1 MNDHLKHGLSLQE
14 IIGKSD
20 SILKVKEKVKS
31 VASTDASVLITGEP
45 GTGKTLI
52 GNIIHN
58 LHPVR
63 KMHPISRIDISK
75 ALSDP
80 YSINFDSQD
89 GSLFFEGIDS
99 ASPESQTALLNLL
112 EASTA
117 IAENNGNLEKMNSRI
132 IASGSRSRDEL
143 LNLHSFRKELFFRIS
158 DCVIE
163 LIPLRERKEDIKPLA
178 HHFIRI
184 NNDKIRCK
192 LISHKNGKPTGVV
205 PAKLLSI
212 EPGAINLL
220 EEYDWPG
227 NIRELKNVI
236 RAAMVASREDSKATV
251 FKAEWIKFPTNGL

>member
-1 MNDHLKHGLSLQE
+1 MNGHLKHSLSLQE

-20 SILKVKEKVKS
+20 SILKVKEKIKS

-63 KMHPISRIDISK
+63 KMHLISRINISK
-75 ALSDP
+75 ALPYP
-80 YSINFDSQD
+80 YSINLESQD

-99 ASPESQTALLNLL
+99 ASPESQTALFNLL
-112 EASTA
+112 EASKA
-117 IAENNGNLEKMNSRI
+117 MAEKNGNLEKMYIRI
-132 IASGSRSRDEL
+132 IASSTRCLNEL
-143 LNLHSFRKELFFRIS
+143 LNHSFRKELFFKIS

-178 HHFIRI
+178 HHFTRI
-184 NNDKIRCK
+184 NNDRIRYK
-192 LISHKNGKPTGVV
+192 PISHKIGRLTGLI
-205 PAKLLSI
+205 PAKLLNI

-236 RAAMVASREDSKATV
+236 RAAMVESREDSKATV
-251 FKAEWIKFPTNGL
+251 LKAEWIKFPTYGL